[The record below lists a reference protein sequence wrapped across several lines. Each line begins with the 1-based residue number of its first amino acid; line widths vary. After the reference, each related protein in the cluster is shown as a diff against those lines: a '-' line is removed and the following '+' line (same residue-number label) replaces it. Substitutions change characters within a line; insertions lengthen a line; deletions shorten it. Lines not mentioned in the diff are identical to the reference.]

1 MEVIVA
7 SMLAIS
13 SIIDEFSRE
22 IFGKNPI
29 LTAKPGLDGPL
40 SIEGLFSVD

>member
-13 SIIDEFSRE
+13 GIIDKFSRE

-29 LTAKPGLDGPL
+29 LTVKPGLDGSL
-40 SIEGLFSVD
+40 SIECLFSVD